1 MLAPDG
7 AWTPLILAVV
17 LTALLVML
25 VVRTI
30 LKDRREYQ
38 KFKRF
43 RSTAKRQAMFR
54 KWLIDSMLSIGLVA
68 VVLLVLVWQFVP
80 RLLGEL
86 QSWFEIPEGLARGI
100 VVIGLVGFSVLTVL
114 GISSARHAPDDL
126 PTVGDVAAMLPR
138 NRQEIRLG
146 WAISINAGLS
156 EELMFRLAMPALV
169 YGASG
174 SAIAAVV
181 LSVLLFGAL
190 HAYQGIT
197 GIIGTTLIGAFLFFT
212 YIATGS
218 ILVPIV
224 LHVLFDLRSL
234 VLIPAALFGAH
245 KVDGRVQKYIPR
257 PKPKPAG
264 DAGAP
269 GTTDED
275 APGSGDIV
283 AVAPITPALR

>member
-7 AWTPLILAVV
+7 AWTPLILWVILA
-17 LTALLVML
+17 ALLVML
-25 VVRTI
+25 IVRTI

-38 KFKRF
+38 RFKRF

-54 KWLIDSMLSIGLVA
+54 KWLLDSMLSIGLVA

-80 RLLGEL
+80 RLRAEL
-86 QSWFEIPEGLARGI
+86 RSWFEIPPGWAGVILAA
-100 VVIGLVGFSVLTVL
+100 GLVGFTVLTVL
-114 GISSARHAPDDL
+114 GIRSARQAPDEL
-126 PTVGDVAAMLPR
+126 PTIGDVAAMLPR

-146 WAISINAGLS
+146 WALSINAGIS
-156 EELMFRLAMPALV
+156 EELMFRLAVPTLV

-181 LSVLLFGAL
+181 ISVLLFGAL
-190 HAYQGIT
+190 HAYQGVT
-197 GIIGTTLIGAFLFFT
+197 GVVGTTLIGAFLFFT
-212 YIATGS
+212 FIATGS

-234 VLIPAALFGAH
+234 VLIPTAVFDAH

-257 PKPKPAG
+257 PRPKPAA
-264 DAGAP
+264 DATAP
-269 GTTDED
+269 APTDA
-275 APGSGDIV
+275 APPLHPPV
-283 AVAPITPALR
+283 E